1 MVSTAEEGAG
11 PPPSDIIDPARS
23 VRTTLRGIATLVA
36 PTSLVTGLLF
46 YFGWARAN
54 RQSTAMGFDLS
65 LLGYSSQEYVLLSLK
80 PMFWPLLVGLLLA
93 IGGLLLHGAILLYA
107 SGSARPSE
115 LPRRE
120 QRRRQVR
127 RLGIGLGGVGVVLAV
142 LGLVGSGVDH
152 PGRLV
157 SIGFPLCLT
166 GSIVCGSYAIY
177 LSQRFRGSGRRRRL
191 TPELRAVQ
199 VGLSALVVLLLLLTL
214 FWSVSNYAEN
224 KGADAAILIDENLR
238 SLPDV
243 TIYSAKRLYLP
254 VAEEPLPGENG
265 AYRFRY
271 TGLKL
276 LFRNKSSYFLR
287 PAAET
292 GVQLNIVLAE
302 SPDVRFEFSKP
313 R

>member
-1 MVSTAEEGAG
+1 MATADEGG
-11 PPPSDIIDPARS
+11 GSPPDDVIDPARS

-93 IGGLLLHGAILLYA
+93 IGGLVLHGAILLHA
-107 SGSARPSE
+107 SGGARPSE
-115 LPRRE
+115 LPQRE

-127 RLGIGLGGVGVVLAV
+127 RLGAGLGVVGVVLAV
-142 LGLVGSGVDH
+142 LGLVGAGIERPV
-152 PGRLV
+152 RLV

-166 GSIVCGSYAIY
+166 GSIVCGGYALY
-177 LSQRFRGSGRRRRL
+177 LSQRFRGSGKRRRL

-199 VGLSALVVLLLLLTL
+199 LGLSALVVLLLLLTL

-224 KGADAAILIDENLR
+224 KGADAAVLIDKNLFR
-238 SLPDV
+238 LPDV

-254 VAEEPLPGENG
+254 VTEDELAGEQG

-292 GVQLNIVLAE
+292 DRQVNLVIAE
-302 SPDVRFEFSKP
+302 AADLRFEFSTP